1 MTDVEVQ
8 QPPQVN
14 SMSKVQDGSA
24 KPDLGKEHVPGN
36 ELWTDGLICA
46 FEFVKG
52 HRKLVRHKS
61 LSMHE
66 IGAAVHSKRHI
77 GRNGHHVTSPTPNE
91 SNVVEIPFQTE
102 FGADP
107 FVVKDRPPNVGE
119 ILDHKWV
126 PIGWS
131 RIAELV
137 QRVQSDA
144 SWENEQAL
152 ISDSEDDYT
161 VADVAAPYWQ
171 RPGGPTWWIHVTAGN
186 PAVDAWLSSA
196 HWMHPAIRTALRDE
210 NRLISDRMKYL
221 LYEVPVR
228 VAGGLL
234 FELLGQSVGDPNREE
249 EDIPIVLR
257 SWQTQNFL
265 LTAMHVKGPSSNNN
279 VLGVTEVQELLIAGG
294 SQTPKSVHEVIAHL
308 VSRLSRWDDRLF
320 RKYVFGEADE
330 IELKFV
336 NRRNSEDMNLVSII
350 LNQEIRR
357 LATQVIR
364 VKWSL
369 HAREEIIIELL
380 RHLRGNA
387 TRAILERER
396 KSAREMLEE
405 QEAVRGRLFTIQDVM
420 QSTVRAWLQDRS
432 LRITHNLA
440 VFGGGGIV
448 LSIITGLFGINVDGI
463 PGAQNTPY
471 AFGLFAGLLLL
482 IGIVLV
488 GVGLM
493 YLGLTNP
500 ITNEKVQVRK
510 LEFQQLVTMFQHEAE
525 QHGKVREGISRNGL
539 SSNASNPSSASSD
552 EAVSFLR
559 EHILPGG

>member
-1 MTDVEVQ
+1 MNGAKEQ
-8 QPPQVN
+8 QPPQVSN
-14 SMSKVQDGSA
+14 MSKMQDTVT
-24 KPDLGKEHVPGN
+24 KPSLGKEPIPGN

-46 FEFVKG
+46 FELVKG
-52 HRKLVRHKS
+52 HRKPVHHKS
-61 LSMHE
+61 WPPIEQMQEKGSTMYTKK
-66 IGAAVHSKRHI
+66 HSR
-77 GRNGHHVTSPTPNE
+77 RNGHHVIAPKVDE
-91 SNVVEIPFQTE
+91 STVLENPHQTE
-102 FGADP
+102 FSYDP
-107 FVVKDRPPNVGE
+107 SVLKDRPVYPGE

-137 QRVQSDA
+137 QRVQSDS
-144 SWENEQAL
+144 SWENDLME

-171 RPGGPTWWIHVTAGN
+171 RPVGPTWWCHVTAGH
-186 PAVDAWLSSA
+186 PSIDAWLNSA

-210 NRLISDRMKYL
+210 SKLISDRMKYL

-234 FELLGQSVGDPNREE
+234 FELLGQSVGDPNHEE

-257 SWQTQNFL
+257 SWQAQNFL
-265 LTAMHVKGPSSNNN
+265 VTAMHVKGPSSNIN
-279 VLGVTEVQELLIAGG
+279 VLGVTEVQELLLAGG
-294 SQTPKSVHEVIAHL
+294 SQTPKSVHEVIAHM

-336 NRRNSEDMNLVSII
+336 NRRNREDLNLLSII

-357 LATQVIR
+357 LAAQVIR

-369 HAREEIIIELL
+369 HAREEILHELI
-380 RHLRGNA
+380 RHLRGNT
-387 TRAILERER
+387 TRAILESIR
-396 KSAREMLEE
+396 KCTRNMLEE

-420 QSTVRAWLQDRS
+420 QSTVRAWLQDKS
-432 LRITHNLA
+432 LRVTHNLA
-440 VFGGGGIV
+440 IFGGGGMI

-471 AFGLFAGLLLL
+471 AFGLFTGLLFFL
-482 IGIVLV
+482 GIVLV
-488 GVGLM
+488 GVGML
-493 YLGLTNP
+493 YLGLQNP
-500 ITNEKVQVRK
+500 VSNEKVKVRK
-510 LEFQQLVTMFQHEAE
+510 LELQQLVSMFQHDAE
-525 QHGKVREGISRNGL
+525 QHGKVREGLSHHGL
-539 SSNASNPSSASSD
+539 SASSSASD
-552 EAVSFLR
+552 EGY
-559 EHILPGG
+559 ILIS